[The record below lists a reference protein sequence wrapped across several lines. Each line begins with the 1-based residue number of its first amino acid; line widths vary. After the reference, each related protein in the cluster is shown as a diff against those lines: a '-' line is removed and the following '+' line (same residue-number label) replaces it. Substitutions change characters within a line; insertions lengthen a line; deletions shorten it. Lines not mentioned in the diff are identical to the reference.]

1 MFMFMTIMTIILLLI
16 ILFLLKDRSMSN
28 FNPCKVNVD
37 LKSIFK
43 DLAKMV
49 ISKPGETDPPDKK

>member
-1 MFMFMTIMTIILLLI
+1 
-16 ILFLLKDRSMSN
+16 MSN